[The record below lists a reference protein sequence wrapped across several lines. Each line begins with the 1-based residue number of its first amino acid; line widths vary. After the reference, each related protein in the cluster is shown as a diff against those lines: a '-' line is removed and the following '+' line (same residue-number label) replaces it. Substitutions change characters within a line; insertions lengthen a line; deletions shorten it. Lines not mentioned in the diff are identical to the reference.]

1 MHYEHMEIAQYLL
14 TVLTDAWETEHEIA
28 AINSKIYLTINIII
42 TLQRRNQKAYGT
54 IPQKRYFYN

>member
-28 AINSKIYLTINIII
+28 AINSKIYLTINIINYL
-42 TLQRRNQKAYGT
+42 TKEKSKSLWYYTPKEV
-54 IPQKRYFYN
+54 FL